1 MNMDY
6 LISKL
11 LEETNY
17 AKILVS
23 LDNFT
28 DVDK

>member
-17 AKILVS
+17 AKILVNLDS
-23 LDNFT
+23 LT

>member
-23 LDNFT
+23 LDNLT